1 MQSNRQPLLRI
12 RELKKHYAVRRGR
25 RKQGQPVR
33 VLDGVSFDIW
43 PGETYGLVGESGCG
57 KSTLGRSLL
66 RLVEITAGEIHFDGE
81 LISALPESAL
91 KPFRRRVQ
99 AIFQDP
105 YSSLNPGMT
114 VAQLIAEP
122 MRIHG
127 YARGERQVRTLEL
140 LNRVGLKA
148 EHLHRFPHEFSGG
161 QRQRICIARA
171 LSVNPQFVVCDE
183 PLSALDVSVQAQV
196 VNLLQDLQQERG
208 LTYLFIAHDLSMV
221 RHISDRIGVMYQGRL
236 VEEAPAEQLYLHPT
250 HPYTRMLLASIP
262 IPDPRAVTPDEPIVA
277 ESGGSAAAGCP
288 FYARCLQASEQCRA
302 AAPPLR
308 DIAAGHR
315 VACWHGVPEPEGQAI
330 GNGDLK

>member
-1 MQSNRQPLLRI
+1 MPANRQPLLRI
-12 RELKKHYAVRRGR
+12 RELKTYYDMRRGW
-25 RKQGQPVR
+25 RKQGQLVR
-33 VLDGVSFDIW
+33 ALDGVSFDIW

-66 RLVEITAGEIHFDGE
+66 RLVEITAGEIQFDGE
-81 LISALPESAL
+81 LISALPEAAL

-127 YARGERQVRTLEL
+127 YTRGERQSRTLEL
-140 LNRVGLKA
+140 LERVGLKA
-148 EHLHRFPHEFSGG
+148 EHLQRFPHEFSGG

-221 RHISDRIGVMYQGRL
+221 RHISDRIGVMFQGRL
-236 VEEAPAEQLYLHPT
+236 VEEASAEQLYRHPS

-262 IPDPRAVTPDEPIVA
+262 IPDPRVQVPDEPVVT
-277 ESGGSAAAGCP
+277 ESGDVSPSMNGCP
-288 FYARCLQASEQCRA
+288 FYTRCTLASEQCRA
-302 AAPPLR
+302 VAPLLR
-308 DIAAGHR
+308 DITDGHR
-315 VACWHGVPEPEGQAI
+315 VACWHV
-330 GNGDLK
+330 